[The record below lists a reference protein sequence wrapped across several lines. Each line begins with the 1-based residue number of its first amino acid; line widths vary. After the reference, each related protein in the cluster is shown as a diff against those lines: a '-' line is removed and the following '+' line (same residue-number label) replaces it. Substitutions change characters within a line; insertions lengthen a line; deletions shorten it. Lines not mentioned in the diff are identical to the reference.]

1 MASVELR
8 DISKSFGARKKAV
21 PVVRSLSLNVR
32 DGELLVIVGPSG
44 CGKTT
49 LLRIIAGLEAPD
61 SGEVLI
67 GGASMAGVAP
77 KDRDVAMVFQD
88 YALYPHM
95 TVRKNMGFGLKMRK
109 TPRAE
114 IDRRVGETARRL
126 GIEHLLD
133 RKPGLLSGG
142 EQQRVALG
150 RAVVREP
157 NVFLLD
163 EPLSNLDARL
173 RAEMRREIKSL
184 HRRLGT
190 TMIYVTHDQDEAMG
204 LAARI
209 AVVGAGIVHQCAE
222 PLDVYQKPADRY
234 VADFMG
240 AVPMSMMPVRI
251 DAGGEELLLRM
262 DEGSLRWPV
271 ERSLPANIR
280 SAKSILAGFRPEG
293 AELVRNECESGESVV
308 RGCVQ
313 SIEPAGSR
321 AIVLID
327 IGVDGPVAC
336 ECAASVR
343 PAIGDTACVRI
354 DMGGVCLFDADT
366 GRRISD

>member
-8 DISKSFGARKKAV
+8 DISKSFGARRKVV
-21 PVVRSLSLNVR
+21 PVVRSLSLSVR
-32 DGELLVIVGPSG
+32 DGELLVVVGPSG

-67 GGASMAGVAP
+67 DGAPMAGVAP
-77 KDRDVAMVFQD
+77 KDRDVAIVFQD

-95 TVRKNMGFGLKMRK
+95 TVRKNLGFGLKMRR

-114 IDRRVGETARRL
+114 IERRVGETARRL
-126 GIEHLLD
+126 GIEPLLD

-184 HRRLGT
+184 HRRVST

-204 LAARI
+204 LADRI
-209 AVVGAGIVHQCAE
+209 AVVGGGVVHQCAE

-240 AVPMSMMPVRI
+240 SVPMSIVPARVE
-251 DAGGEELLLRM
+251 ATGASLLFRT
-262 DEGSLRWPV
+262 DCGTLRWPGG
-271 ERSLPANIR
+271 RQLPGNIR
-280 SAKSILAGFRPEG
+280 AVSAILLGFRPEG
-293 AELVRNECESGESVV
+293 AALVRGERANADEVVSGT
-308 RGCVQ
+308 VQ
-313 SIEPAGSR
+313 SVEPAGSR
-321 AIVLID
+321 AIVSID
-327 IGVDGPVAC
+327 IGEKAPVAC
-336 ECAASVR
+336 ECAATACPGV
-343 PAIGDTACVRI
+343 GEVACVRI
-354 DMGGVCLFDADT
+354 DMESVCLFDAES
-366 GRRISD
+366 GKRISD